1 MRFSKTSRDFKVQKI
16 ASTTRRLLCSG
27 SADSS
32 ISYSRSL
39 SLRSDRLKEATS
51 HSGAPLD
58 TTTEERLI
66 RPARNVS
73 GSLRLPGDKSIS
85 HRYAMLGAFAEG
97 TSRFTNFS
105 TGADCAS
112 TLACMEALGAA
123 VNRIGNEAV
132 EITGVAGRV
141 TPSGSPLDRGNCGS
155 TMRMIS
161 GLLSPQQGSFT
172 LIGDASLSRRPM
184 ERIRK
189 PLEAMGA
196 KLTLTDGHAPLTI
209 EGTSLKPIDYT
220 TPVPSAQVKT
230 CVLLAGLQTAGT
242 TTVREAVRT
251 RDHSELALRAFG
263 ATLTRTLDSVS
274 IPGPQSLHAIS
285 AAVPGDISS
294 AAFFLCAAALFPGSG
309 LVLDSLG
316 LNPTRATLL
325 DVLTA
330 LGAHIAVLNLEE
342 QNAELVGTV
351 QVTAPPEGLGST
363 TISGALAAQ
372 LIDEL
377 PALAAIGPFTSGGIR
392 IRDARELRVKESDR
406 IALVVRNLRAMGAE
420 VEEFEDGL
428 DVPGGQTLHGA
439 TIDSGGDHRIAM
451 AFSVAAL
458 RAEGDTLIQ
467 GAESA
472 AISFPEFF
480 DLLDLVAER

>member
-1 MRFSKTSRDFKVQKI
+1 M
-16 ASTTRRLLCSG
+16 
-27 SADSS
+27 
-32 ISYSRSL
+32 
-39 SLRSDRLKEATS
+39 
-51 HSGAPLD
+51 P
-58 TTTEERLI
+58 TETQERLI
-66 RPARNVS
+66 RPARNIY

-85 HRYAMLGAFAEG
+85 HRYAMLAAFAEG
-97 TSRFTNFS
+97 ISHFTNFS

-112 TLACMEALGAA
+112 TLACMQALGAR
-123 VNRIGNEAV
+123 VNKTNENSV
-132 EITGVAGRV
+132 EISGVSGHV
-141 TPSGSPLDRGNCGS
+141 TPAGHPLDCGNSGS

-161 GLLSPQQGSFT
+161 GLLAPQQGSFT
-172 LIGDASLSRRPM
+172 LNGDDSLSRRPM

-209 EGTSLKPIDYT
+209 HGSPLQAVDYT

-230 CVLLAGLQTAGT
+230 CILLAGLQTDGT
-242 TTVREAVRT
+242 TIVREAVRT
-251 RDHSELALRAFG
+251 RDHSELALRAFS
-263 ATLTRTLDSVS
+263 AKLTRTLESVS
-274 IPGPQSLHAIS
+274 ISGPQSLHAID

-294 AAFFLCAAALFPGSG
+294 AAFFLCASAIFPGSS

-342 QNAELVGTV
+342 KHSELVGTV
-351 QVTAPPEGLGST
+351 QITSPAQGLGST
-363 TISGALAAQ
+363 EVSGALAAQ

-377 PALAAIGPFTSGGIR
+377 PVLAAIAPYTSGGIR
-392 IRDARELRVKESDR
+392 IRDAKELRVKESDR
-406 IALVVRNLRAMGAE
+406 IALVVKNLRAMGAE
-420 VEEFEDGL
+420 VAEFEDGL

-451 AFSVAAL
+451 AFSVTAL
-458 RAEGDTLIQ
+458 RAQGDTLIQ
-467 GAESA
+467 GADSA

-480 DLLDLVAER
+480 NLLDLVAER

>member
-1 MRFSKTSRDFKVQKI
+1 MHT
-16 ASTTRRLLCSG
+16 
-27 SADSS
+27 
-32 ISYSRSL
+32 
-39 SLRSDRLKEATS
+39 
-51 HSGAPLD
+51 P
-58 TTTEERLI
+58 TEERII
-66 RPARNVS
+66 RPAKNIY

-85 HRYAMLGAFAEG
+85 HRYGMLAAFAEG

-112 TLACMEALGAA
+112 TLACMEALGSK
-123 VNRIGNEAV
+123 VRRLEDDSV
-132 EITGVAGRV
+132 EVTGVGGRV
-141 TPSGSPLDRGNCGS
+141 TPCDQPLDCGNSGS

-161 GLLSPQQGSFT
+161 GLLAPQEGRFT
-172 LIGDASLSRRPM
+172 LVGDDSLSRRPM

-196 KLTLTDGHAPLTI
+196 RLALTEGHAPLTI
-209 EGTSLKPIDYT
+209 EGCVLRAIDYT

-230 CVLLAGLQTAGT
+230 CILLAGLQTAGT

-263 ATLTRTLDSVS
+263 ATVGRSLDSVS
-274 IPGPQSLHAIS
+274 ITGPQKLRAID

-294 AAFFLCAAALFPGSG
+294 AAFFLCAAALFSGSS

-316 LNPTRATLL
+316 LNPTRAALL

-330 LGAHIAVLNLEE
+330 LGARISVLNLEE
-342 QNAELVGTV
+342 LNSELVGTV
-351 QVTAPPEGLGST
+351 QISALAEGLGT
-363 TISGALAAQ
+363 TEVSGALSAQ

-377 PALAAIGPFTSGGIR
+377 PVLAAIGPFTSGGIR
-392 IRDARELRVKESDR
+392 IRDAKELRVKESDR
-406 IALVVRNLRAMGAE
+406 IALVAKNLRAMGAE
-420 VEEFEDGL
+420 VTEFEDGL
-428 DVPGGQTLHGA
+428 DVPGGQKLHGA

-458 RAEGDTLIQ
+458 RAEGETLIQ
-467 GAESA
+467 GADSA

-480 DLLDLVAER
+480 NLLDLVAER

>member
-1 MRFSKTSRDFKVQKI
+1 VP
-16 ASTTRRLLCSG
+16 AS
-27 SADSS
+27 
-32 ISYSRSL
+32 
-39 SLRSDRLKEATS
+39 
-51 HSGAPLD
+51 
-58 TTTEERLI
+58 TEERLI
-66 RPARNVS
+66 RPARNIY

-85 HRYAMLGAFAEG
+85 HRYGMLAAFAEG
-97 TSRFTNFS
+97 TSRFANFS

-112 TLACMEALGAA
+112 TLACMEALGAQ
-123 VNRIGNEAV
+123 VKSGEGIIEV
-132 EITGVAGRV
+132 TGVAGRV
-141 TPSGSPLDRGNCGS
+141 SPANHPLDCGNSGS

-161 GLLSPQQGSFT
+161 GLLAAQEGTFT
-172 LIGDASLSRRPM
+172 LVGDASLSRRPM

-196 KLTLTDGHAPLTI
+196 KLALTEGHAPLAI
-209 EGTSLKPIDYT
+209 EGSRLLAIDYT

-230 CVLLAGLQTAGT
+230 CVLLAGLQTRGT

-263 ATLTRTLDSVS
+263 ANLTRDLNSVS
-274 IPGPQSLHAIS
+274 IAGPQPLHAID
-285 AAVPGDISS
+285 AVVPGDISS
-294 AAFFLCAAALFPGSG
+294 AAFFLCAAALFPGST
-309 LVLDSLG
+309 LLLDSLG

-325 DVLTA
+325 DVLAA
-330 LGAHIAVLNLEE
+330 LGARITVLHLEE
-342 QNAELVGTV
+342 KNAELVGSV
-351 QVTAPPEGLGST
+351 QISAPVEGLGST
-363 TISGALAAQ
+363 QISGSLAAQ

-377 PALAAIGPFTSGGIR
+377 PVLAAIAPHTSGGIR
-392 IRDARELRVKESDR
+392 IRDAKELRVKESDR
-406 IALVVRNLRAMGAE
+406 IALVARNLRAMGAE
-420 VEEFEDGL
+420 VMEFEDGL

-458 RAEGDTLIQ
+458 RAEGETLIQ
-467 GAESA
+467 GAEST

>member
-1 MRFSKTSRDFKVQKI
+1 MHTAAQ
-16 ASTTRRLLCSG
+16 
-27 SADSS
+27 
-32 ISYSRSL
+32 
-39 SLRSDRLKEATS
+39 
-51 HSGAPLD
+51 
-58 TTTEERLI
+58 ERII
-66 RPARNVS
+66 RPARNVF

-85 HRYAMLGAFAEG
+85 HRYGMLAAFAEG
-97 TSRFTNFS
+97 TSHFANFS

-112 TLACMEALGAA
+112 TLACMQALGAS
-123 VNRIGNEAV
+123 VSHQQDGAV
-132 EITGVAGRV
+132 EVTGVGGKV
-141 TPSGSPLDRGNCGS
+141 TPANEPLDCGNSGS
-155 TMRMIS
+155 TMRMMS
-161 GLLSPQQGSFT
+161 GLLAAQAGRFM

-189 PLEAMGA
+189 PLEQMGA
-196 KLTLTDGHAPLTI
+196 RLTLTDGHAPITI
-209 EGTSLKPIDYT
+209 EGGLLRAIDFA

-230 CVLLAGLQTAGT
+230 CVLLAGLQTEGK
-242 TTVREAVRT
+242 TTVRESVRT

-263 ATLTRTLDSVS
+263 ANLERTLDSVS
-274 IPGPQSLHAIS
+274 IEGPQRLHAID
-285 AAVPGDISS
+285 AFVPGDISS
-294 AAFFLCAAALFPGSG
+294 AAFFLCAAALFPGSS

-330 LGAHIAVLNLEE
+330 LGTQISVLNLEE
-342 QNAELVGTV
+342 KNAELIGTV
-351 QVTAPPEGLGST
+351 QVSAPEKGLGST
-363 TISGALAAQ
+363 TVSGALAAQ

-377 PALAAIGPFTSGGIR
+377 PVLAAIAPYTSGGIR
-392 IRDARELRVKESDR
+392 IRDAKELRVKESDR
-406 IALVVRNLRAMGAE
+406 IALVAQNLRAMGAE

-439 TIDSGGDHRIAM
+439 AIDSGGDHRIAM
-451 AFSVAAL
+451 AFAVAAL

-480 DLLDLVAER
+480 DLLDQIADR

>member
-1 MRFSKTSRDFKVQKI
+1 MH
-16 ASTTRRLLCSG
+16 TR
-27 SADSS
+27 
-32 ISYSRSL
+32 
-39 SLRSDRLKEATS
+39 
-51 HSGAPLD
+51 
-58 TTTEERLI
+58 TEERII
-66 RPARNVS
+66 RPARNIY

-85 HRYAMLGAFAEG
+85 HRYGMLAAFAEG

-112 TLACMEALGAA
+112 TLACMQALGASVTHA
-123 VNRIGNEAV
+123 GDGAV
-132 EITGVAGRV
+132 EVTGVAGRV
-141 TPSGSPLDRGNCGS
+141 VPTDHPLDCGNSGS
-155 TMRMIS
+155 TMRMLS
-161 GLLSPQQGSFT
+161 GLLAAQQGSFT
-172 LIGDASLSRRPM
+172 LVGDASLSRRPM
-184 ERIRK
+184 GRIRQ

-196 KLTLTDGHAPLTI
+196 KLTLTDGHAPLI
-209 EGTSLKPIDYT
+209 IHGGGLKPIDYT

-242 TTVREAVRT
+242 TIVREAVRT

-263 ATLTRTLDSVS
+263 ADLSRTVDSVS
-274 IPGPQSLHAIS
+274 IVGPQSLHAIE
-285 AAVPGDISS
+285 AQIPGDISS
-294 AAFFLCAAALFPGSG
+294 AAFFLCAAALFPGST
-309 LVLDSLG
+309 LLFDSLG
-316 LNPTRATLL
+316 MNPTRATLL

-330 LGAHIAVLNLEE
+330 LGARISVLHLEE
-342 QNAELVGTV
+342 KNAELVGTV
-351 QVTAPPEGLGST
+351 QISAPPEGLGST
-363 TISGALAAQ
+363 EISGALAAQ

-377 PALAAIGPFTSGGIR
+377 PVLAAIAPYTSGGIR
-392 IRDARELRVKESDR
+392 IRDAKELRVKESDR
-406 IALVVRNLRAMGAE
+406 IALVAKNLRAMGAE

-458 RAEGDTLIQ
+458 RAEGETLIQ

-480 DLLDLVAER
+480 DLLYLIAER

>member
-1 MRFSKTSRDFKVQKI
+1 L
-16 ASTTRRLLCSG
+16 STT
-27 SADSS
+27 
-32 ISYSRSL
+32 
-39 SLRSDRLKEATS
+39 TQ
-51 HSGAPLD
+51 
-58 TTTEERLI
+58 ERI
-66 RPARNVS
+66 VRPARNIL
-73 GSLRLPGDKSIS
+73 GTLRLPGDKSIS
-85 HRYAMLGAFAEG
+85 HRYAMFGAFAQG
-97 TSRFTNFS
+97 TSRFSNFS

-112 TLACMEALGAA
+112 TLSCMEALGAR
-123 VNRIGNEAV
+123 VRKLDDGRI
-132 EITGVAGRV
+132 EIHGVGGCV
-141 TPSGSPLDRGNCGS
+141 TPANHPLDCGNSGS

-161 GLLSPQQGSFT
+161 GLLAPQQGRFT
-172 LIGDASLSRRPM
+172 LTGDSSLSRRPM

-189 PLEAMGA
+189 PLAEMGA
-196 KLTLTDGHAPLTI
+196 NITLAEGHAPIVI
-209 EGTSLKPIDYT
+209 EGTTLHAIDYT

-230 CVLLAGLQTAGT
+230 CVLLAGLQTAGD
-242 TTVREAVRT
+242 TTVLESLRT
-251 RDHSELALRAFG
+251 RDHGELALRAFG
-263 ATLTRTLDSVS
+263 ATLARSIDS
-274 IPGPQSLHAIS
+274 ITITGPQTLHAIE

-294 AAFFLCAAALFPGSG
+294 AAFFLCAAALFPSSG
-309 LVLDSLG
+309 LILDGIG

-330 LGAHIAVLNLEE
+330 LGAQIAVLQIQEVHS
-342 QNAELVGTV
+342 ELVGTV
-351 QVTAPPEGLGST
+351 QITAGNEGIRST

-377 PALAAIGPFTSGGIR
+377 PVLAAIGPYTSGGLR

-406 IALVVRNLRAMGAE
+406 IALVARNLRAMGAE

-439 TIDSGGDHRIAM
+439 VIDSGGDHRIAM

-458 RAEGDTLIQ
+458 RADGETLIQ

-480 DLLDLVAER
+480 DFLDLIAER

>member
-1 MRFSKTSRDFKVQKI
+1 MHTS
-16 ASTTRRLLCSG
+16 
-27 SADSS
+27 
-32 ISYSRSL
+32 
-39 SLRSDRLKEATS
+39 
-51 HSGAPLD
+51 
-58 TTTEERLI
+58 TEERLI
-66 RPARNVS
+66 RPARNIY

-85 HRYAMLGAFAEG
+85 HRYGMLAAFAEG
-97 TSRFTNFS
+97 TSRFANFS

-112 TLACMEALGAA
+112 TLACMEALGAT
-123 VNRIGNEAV
+123 VNAGEGIIEV
-132 EITGVAGRV
+132 TGVAGRV
-141 TPSGSPLDRGNCGS
+141 TPANHPLDCGNSGS

-161 GLLSPQQGSFT
+161 GLLAAQEGTFT
-172 LIGDASLSRRPM
+172 LVGDASLSRRPM

-196 KLTLTDGHAPLTI
+196 KLALTEGHAPLAI
-209 EGTSLKPIDYT
+209 EGSRLLAIDYT

-230 CVLLAGLQTAGT
+230 CVLLAGLQTRGT

-263 ATLTRTLDSVS
+263 ANLTRDLNSVS
-274 IPGPQSLHAIS
+274 IAGPQPLHAID
-285 AAVPGDISS
+285 AVVPGDISS
-294 AAFFLCAAALFPGSG
+294 AAFFLCAAALFPGST
-309 LVLDSLG
+309 LLLDSLG

-325 DVLTA
+325 DVLAA
-330 LGAHIAVLNLEE
+330 LGARISVLHLEE
-342 QNAELVGTV
+342 KNAELVGSV
-351 QVTAPPEGLGST
+351 QISAPAEGLGST
-363 TISGALAAQ
+363 QISGSLAAQ

-377 PALAAIGPFTSGGIR
+377 PVLAAIAPYTSGGIR
-392 IRDARELRVKESDR
+392 IRDAKELRVKESDR
-406 IALVVRNLRAMGAE
+406 IALVARNLRAMGAE
-420 VEEFEDGL
+420 VMEFEDGL

-458 RAEGDTLIQ
+458 RAEGETLIQ
-467 GAESA
+467 GAEST

>member
-1 MRFSKTSRDFKVQKI
+1 MHT
-16 ASTTRRLLCSG
+16 A
-27 SADSS
+27 
-32 ISYSRSL
+32 
-39 SLRSDRLKEATS
+39 
-51 HSGAPLD
+51 
-58 TTTEERLI
+58 TEERMI
-66 RPARNVS
+66 RPAKNIY
-73 GSLRLPGDKSIS
+73 GSLRLPGDKFIS
-85 HRYAMLGAFAEG
+85 HRYGMLASFAEG
-97 TSRFTNFS
+97 TSRFSNFS

-112 TLACMEALGAA
+112 TLKCMQALGAKVTHNA
-123 VNRIGNEAV
+123 DGTV
-132 EITGVAGRV
+132 EVTGVGGHV
-141 TPSGSPLDRGNCGS
+141 TPSADPLDCGNSGS

-161 GLLSPQQGSFT
+161 GLLAPQEGTFT

-189 PLEAMGA
+189 PLETMGA
-196 KLTLTDGHAPLTI
+196 RLTLTEGHAPIIIHGGPLQA
-209 EGTSLKPIDYT
+209 IDFT

-230 CVLLAGLQTAGT
+230 CVLLAGLQTEGT
-242 TTVREAVRT
+242 TTVRESVRT

-263 ATLTRTLDSVS
+263 AKLTRTVDSVA
-274 IPGPQSLHAIS
+274 IVGPQTLHGMD

-330 LGAHIAVLNLEE
+330 LGAHISVLNLEE
-342 QNAELVGTV
+342 KASELVGTV
-351 QVTAPPEGLGST
+351 EISSPPEGLRST

-377 PALAAIGPFTSGGIR
+377 PVLAAIAPYTSGGIR

-406 IALVVRNLRAMGAE
+406 IALVAANLRAMGAE
-420 VEEFEDGL
+420 VTEFEDGL

-439 TIDSGGDHRIAM
+439 QIDSGGDHRIAM

-458 RAEGDTLIQ
+458 RAEGETRIL